1 MTTEQ
6 QFEELITKLSSI
18 LSSLEKMDTRM
29 ILVEAKLAG
38 LKNGLRYPY
47 YQVYPNFPTYQPTT
61 ITWYTGTETDTTG
74 HTEITKEDHI
84 NKLKTI
90 PKENN

>member
-47 YQVYPNFPTYQPTT
+47 Y
-61 ITWYTGTETDTTG
+61 
-74 HTEITKEDHI
+74 
-84 NKLKTI
+84 
-90 PKENN
+90 